1 VHQGYV
7 PFLFYLKNSFQV
19 LSGYASG
26 LELGLIGNMI
36 GSLS

>member
-1 VHQGYV
+1 ML
-7 PFLFYLKNSFQV
+7 FLFYFKNSFQV
-19 LSGYASG
+19 LSGYSSG